1 MGGQKRYRLQQKQ
14 RKWHKKGRR
23 VNDIKARSLNKK
35 DKLTRL
41 LEKIRKTYSI
51 EDD

>member
-35 DKLTRL
+35 DSL
-41 LEKIRKTYSI
+41 IRNNRSRVQAPPI
-51 EDD
+51 PE